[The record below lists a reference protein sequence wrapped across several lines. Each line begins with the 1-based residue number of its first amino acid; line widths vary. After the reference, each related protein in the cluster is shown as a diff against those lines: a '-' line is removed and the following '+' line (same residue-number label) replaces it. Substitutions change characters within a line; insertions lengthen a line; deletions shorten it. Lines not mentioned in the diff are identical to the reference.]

1 MTDEDDGDE
10 RPSGVT
16 PRMLAWSKNSTIYR
30 LSRRMMSE
38 RELTDAIKRKAKQKF
53 EDISDEDLQVLAD
66 SALEFGRTLGALDDQ
81 NYAETKVRSGVR
93 SGRSKRLIQR
103 KLQEKGV
110 DSETA
115 SIALEDADDV
125 QAALAYA
132 RKRGFGPYRRGEAD
146 EKRVTKELSSMA
158 RQGFSLEIC
167 RRIVGL
173 HRDEAEEMTAAVGFR
188 A

>member
-1 MTDEDDGDE
+1 MSDESEQDQ
-10 RPSGVT
+10 PTGVT
-16 PRMLAWSKNSTIYR
+16 PRMLAWSRNSALYR

-38 RELTDAIKRKAKQKF
+38 RELSDAIKRKARQKF
-53 EDISDEDLQVLAD
+53 EDISDEDLQVLAN
-66 SALEFGRTLGALDDQ
+66 SALEFGKTLGALDDQ

-93 SGRSKRLIQR
+93 GGRSKRMIQR

-110 DSETA
+110 APETA

-146 EKRVTKELSSMA
+146 DKRLTKELSSMA
-158 RQGFSLEIC
+158 RQGFSLDIC
-167 RRIVGL
+167 RRVVAL
-173 HRDEAEEMTAAVGFR
+173 DRDDADEMMAGNVF
-188 A
+188 

>member
-1 MTDEDDGDE
+1 
-10 RPSGVT
+10 
-16 PRMLAWSKNSTIYR
+16 MLAWSKNSTIYR

-38 RELTDAIKRKAKQKF
+38 RELSDAIKRKAKQKF
-53 EDISDEDLQVLAD
+53 EDISDEDLHVLAN

-93 SGRSKRLIQR
+93 NGRSKRMIQR

-110 DSETA
+110 APETA

-146 EKRVTKELSSMA
+146 DKRMTKELSSIA
-158 RQGFSLEIC
+158 RQGFSLDLC
-167 RRIVGL
+167 RRVVAL
-173 HRDEAEEMTAAVGFR
+173 DNDEAEELITGSTF
-188 A
+188 

>member
-1 MTDEDDGDE
+1 MRGEDDEQE
-10 RPSGVT
+10 RPSAVT

-38 RELTDAIKRKAKQKF
+38 RELSDAIKRKAKQKF
-53 EDISDEDLQVLAD
+53 EDISDADLQVLAN
-66 SALEFGRTLGALDDQ
+66 SALEFGRTLGALNDQ

-93 SGRSKRLIQR
+93 SGRSKRMIQR

-125 QAALAYA
+125 QAALSYA

-146 EKRVTKELSSMA
+146 EKRITKELSSMA
-158 RQGFSLEIC
+158 RQGFSLDIC
-167 RRIVGL
+167 RRVVGL
-173 HRDEAEEMTAAVGFR
+173 ERDEAEEMMFSTGATL
-188 A
+188 